1 MRFSV
6 YQESNI
12 GGRKSNQDRMGYCYT
27 RDTLL
32 LLLADGMGGHIQG
45 EAAATIALQTISAL
59 FQQNAN
65 PYIKK
70 PERFL
75 EDAFF
80 AAHREIHRY
89 RAINNLPETPRTT
102 IVACLVQHGNA
113 TWAHCGDSR
122 MYWMRNG
129 QILSRT
135 RDHSRVETLIA
146 QGKIDPAERD
156 THPDRNK
163 LFNCLGA
170 PNMPIVEVSR
180 RASLQTGD
188 ILLLCSDGLWSMLP
202 DHVLAH
208 QQQTATVERAVP
220 DLLRMAAGIGGKKSD
235 NNTALAVMW
244 EGSDSLRDSTTITTN
259 FLPFCSVT
267 TTILALSHSDFD
279 SVGRGGGGGGGGAGG
294 GGGGA
299 GGGAARGARG
309 RGPARGGGKGE
320 REEGEEGET
329 SGGRAE

>member
-12 GGRKSNQDRMGYCYT
+12 GGRKSNQDRMGYCFT

-102 IVACLVQHGNA
+102 IVTSLVQHGNA

-122 MYWMRNG
+122 MYW
-129 QILSRT
+129 
-135 RDHSRVETLIA
+135 
-146 QGKIDPAERD
+146 
-156 THPDRNK
+156 
-163 LFNCLGA
+163 
-170 PNMPIVEVSR
+170 
-180 RASLQTGD
+180 
-188 ILLLCSDGLWSMLP
+188 
-202 DHVLAH
+202 
-208 QQQTATVERAVP
+208 
-220 DLLRMAAGIGGKKSD
+220 
-235 NNTALAVMW
+235 
-244 EGSDSLRDSTTITTN
+244 
-259 FLPFCSVT
+259 
-267 TTILALSHSDFD
+267 
-279 SVGRGGGGGGGGAGG
+279 GRGGRGRARAGG
-294 GGGGA
+294 RARGG
-299 GGGAARGARG
+299 ARGARG
-309 RGPARGGGKGE
+309 GGD
-320 REEGEEGET
+320 
-329 SGGRAE
+329 